1 MSIKEKNMKKKNS
14 LKKFFKYVEI
24 CNRAGGMGII
34 QGDRIDAL
42 MDIESAD
49 MVFHLKLDELLKA
62 DDLNFKH
69 DFCGIQNNIR
79 GTFPAR
85 DFGLFVPRFAGKE

>member
-1 MSIKEKNMKKKNS
+1 
-14 LKKFFKYVEI
+14 
-24 CNRAGGMGII
+24 MGII